1 MKSKIGILTYHFT
14 NNYGGLLQAYSLQKF
29 LKNKGY
35 KVDFINYVPKHVEQ
49 GGKYLNIFNLK
60 NLIGNI
66 KIFYM
71 KIINLYI
78 NNFLDKKFL
87 LKFDNFRK
95 KKLGVNL
102 YKVKNSID
110 LKNISSKYKI
120 LIAGSDQIWNTSEQF
135 GLDKNYFLD
144 FSPNTI
150 NISYAASFGKDKIE
164 KKYYSEVK
172 NLIKNFNKISVREK
186 SGFNLLTKLTNNKIT
201 LAPDP
206 TFLIDNFDSI
216 LPKKKFVKDD
226 YIFCYNLRSDYL
238 VRKLSLFLS
247 KKYNLPIFS
256 PFNVNRR
263 WPQIGKTVYPGPEEW
278 LSLMKNS
285 KFIVTNTFH
294 GVVFSILFKKEF
306 IAARLPGNKKVYS
319 DRIINL
325 LNELGVNYRYI
336 DSNDQKKIINALN
349 KKIDWDYIDKNIN
362 KLKKNGENF
371 IIKSLKEIKYA

>member
-306 IAARLPGNKKVYS
+306 IATELPKDKKKYS
-319 DRIINL
+319 DRVKNILNNL
-325 LNELGVNYRYI
+325 SLYHRYMNNFNPNQI
-336 DSNDQKKIINALN
+336 KKIL
-349 KKIDWDYIDKNIN
+349 D
-362 KLKKNGENF
+362 
-371 IIKSLKEIKYA
+371 SEIKWSKVEKKVNILKIQGKKFLSKINV

>member
-1 MKSKIGILTYHFT
+1 MKNKIGILTYHFT

-29 LKNKGY
+29 LRNKGY
-35 KVDFINYVPKHVEQ
+35 NVDFINYVPKHVEQ
-49 GGKYLNIFNLK
+49 GGNYLNIFNLK
-60 NLIGNI
+60 NLKGNI

-71 KIINLYI
+71 KIINFYI

-95 KKLGVNL
+95 KKLGINS
-102 YKVKNSID
+102 YKVNNSID

-120 LIAGSDQIWNTSEQF
+120 LIAGSDQIWNTTEQY
-135 GLDKNYFLD
+135 GLDRNYFLD
-144 FSPNTI
+144 FSPNTT

-172 NLIKNFNKISVREK
+172 KLIKNFNKISVREK
-186 SGFNLLTKLTNNKIT
+186 SGFNLLTKLTKNKIILT
-201 LAPDP
+201 PDP
-206 TFLIDNFDSI
+206 TFLIDNFDTI

-278 LSLMKNS
+278 LSLLKNS
-285 KFIVTNTFH
+285 KFVVTNTFH
-294 GVVFSILFKKEF
+294 GVVFSILFKKKF
-306 IAARLPGNKKVYS
+306 IAAELPKNKKKYS
-319 DRIINL
+319 GRVKDILKNL
-325 LNELGVNYRYI
+325 SLYNRYI
-336 DSNDQKKIINALN
+336 DEFNNNKIEKILDLEIKWSKVEKKVNILKMQGKKFLN
-349 KKIDWDYIDKNIN
+349 KLDVKI
-362 KLKKNGENF
+362 
-371 IIKSLKEIKYA
+371 

>member
-186 SGFNLLTKLTNNKIT
+186 SGFNILTKLTNNKIT
-201 LAPDP
+201 LTPDP

-216 LPKKKFVKDD
+216 LPKKNIVKDN

-238 VRKLSLFLS
+238 VRKLSFFLS
-247 KKYNLPIFS
+247 KKYDLPILC

-278 LSLMKNS
+278 LSLLKNS

-294 GVVFSILFKKEF
+294 GVVFSILFKKKF
-306 IAARLPGNKKVYS
+306 IAAELPKNKKKYG
-319 DRIINL
+319 DRVKFLLKQFELDDRLLKIYNLKKIDKL
-325 LNELGVNYRYI
+325 LNNDINWNKVKLKTKELKVKGANFLNN
-336 DSNDQKKIINALN
+336 SIINA
-349 KKIDWDYIDKNIN
+349 
-362 KLKKNGENF
+362 
-371 IIKSLKEIKYA
+371 

>member
-1 MKSKIGILTYHFT
+1 MKNKIGILTYHFT

-29 LKNKGY
+29 LKNRGY

-49 GGKYLNIFNLK
+49 GGKYLKISNLK
-60 NLIGNI
+60 NLKGNI

-71 KIINLYI
+71 KIINFYF
-78 NNFLDKKFL
+78 NNLLDKKFI

-95 KKLGVNL
+95 KKLGINS
-102 YKVKNSID
+102 YKIHNSID
-110 LKNISSKYKI
+110 LKSISSKYKI
-120 LIAGSDQIWNTSEQF
+120 IIAGSDQIWNTTEQY

-144 FSPNTI
+144 FSPETI

-186 SGFNLLTKLTNNKIT
+186 SGLHLLKKLTNNKIELT
-201 LAPDP
+201 PDP
-206 TFLIDNFDSI
+206 TFLINKFDTI
-216 LPKKKFVKDD
+216 LPKKKMIKGD
-226 YIFCYNLRSDYL
+226 YIFCYNLRRDYL

-247 KKYNLPIFS
+247 KKYNLPILS
-256 PFNVNRR
+256 PFNINRR

-278 LSLMKNS
+278 LSLIKNS

-306 IAARLPGNKKVYS
+306 IATGLPGKKKGYS

-325 LNELGVNYRYI
+325 LNELGANCRYVESS
-336 DSNDQKKIINALN
+336 DEKKIVKAFN
-349 KKIDWDYIDKNIN
+349 KKINWDYINKNIN
-362 KLKKNGENF
+362 KLKKNGEDF
-371 IIKSLKEIKYA
+371 IIKSLKEI